1 MARFVPVDR
10 DTQFLFPPSVQE
22 WLPKDHLA
30 RFVVDVVEQ
39 LDLSGLEESYAGRGS
54 DAHHPAMLVALLLYG
69 YATGTFSSRA
79 LERASYDSIAFRY
92 VTANTHPDH
101 DTINSFRKRFL
112 KQIVR
117 FARTGRG
124 DQEPVHDLSVLLQE
138 RLERADARPLPR
150 GSLSPRSAHRR

>member
-10 DTQFLFPPSVQE
+10 DTEFLFPPSVQE

-101 DTINSFRKRFL
+101 DTIKFSQALPEADRSDLHSGAVLRAGAGDA
-112 KQIVR
+112 QAGDGGPGR
-117 FARTGRG
+117 DQGAR
-124 DQEPVHDLSVLLQE
+124 
-138 RLERADARPLPR
+138 
-150 GSLSPRSAHRR
+150 